1 MRWRCLLAALAIWLG
16 AAPARAG
23 ECTTAVV
30 KGDPALGGIDAAV
43 RLRFLR
49 ERLRDEARRA
59 RIWTWSW
66 AGIYAGLTAGQL
78 ALTPAFSK
86 SQRRDY
92 YVGAGSSFL
101 GLAVV
106 GVMPLQVMGDQRW
119 LERRLAKAP
128 PGTHECVLLAEAE
141 QLLVR
146 DAKNEAF
153 GVSTLV
159 HLGNILVNLG
169 VFAALGFG
177 FGHWPS
183 GAISFTVGVAVGEV
197 MIFTQPLGAVE
208 DLRRYRAGELT
219 PAPPAPRVGLT
230 VAPFAPFT
238 PTGARGAP
246 HGAALALTF

>member
-1 MRWRCLLAALAIWLG
+1 MRAWCLLAALVVGVG

-30 KGDPALGGIDAAV
+30 KGSPELGSLDAQV
-43 RLRFLR
+43 RLRFIR

-59 RIWTWSW
+59 RIWSWSW
-66 AGIYAGLTAGQL
+66 AGVYTGLTAGQL
-78 ALTPAFSK
+78 AITPAQARS
-86 SQRRDY
+86 SRPDM
-92 YVGAGSSFL
+92 YVGAGASFL
-101 GLAVV
+101 GLAVI
-106 GVMPLQVMGDQRW
+106 GVMPLQVMGDQKW

-159 HLGNILVNLG
+159 HLGNLIVNLG
-169 VFAALGFG
+169 VFAAIGFG

-183 GAISFTVGVAVGEV
+183 GALSFAAGVAVGEV
-197 MIFTQPLGAVE
+197 MIYTQPLGAVE
-208 DLRRYRAGELT
+208 DLRRYRDGQLT

-230 VAPFAPFT
+230 VAPFAPA
-238 PTGARGAP
+238 GERGVGRGAV
-246 HGAALALTF
+246 LALTF